1 MRILSDLQRYVAGS
15 IAADDFFSG
24 AVSIPVLS
32 EEKSDF
38 ASQIELKLTKALGI
52 AVIVSTPGVRGGER
66 PDQIIASVVVQ
77 IAENPVL
84 NQSARGTG
92 KAAADVAFE
101 VYAILR
107 ELAPEGWSQMFLP
120 QGNFLELLSVDKGL
134 VVYQV
139 AMDTM
144 THLVAPVVVA
154 SAPQPEFFS
163 DGVSRVVES

>member
-1 MRILSDLQRYVAGS
+1 MRVLSDLQGYVKRS
-15 IAADDFFSG
+15 IEADDYFSG

-38 ASQIELKLTKALGI
+38 ASQIELKLTKSLGI

-66 PDQIIASVVVQ
+66 RDQIIASVVVQ

-92 KAAADVAFE
+92 KAAADVAFR

-107 ELAPEGWSQMFLP
+107 ELAPEGWSQLYLP

-144 THLVAPVVVA
+144 THLIAPEPFA
-154 SAPQPEFFS
+154 TKQPEQFS
-163 DGVSRVVES
+163 QQVSRVVDS